1 MSVRIHSD
9 DLGRGYEGNFPDPAG
24 TPNLGKY
31 SMGDSGYSWNDQI
44 SSLYTSTPLL
54 VAEDAQYQGFQA
66 VLSPGFHPLESLE
79 RYGFYNDSIS
89 SFRALPEYYA

>member
-1 MSVRIHSD
+1 M
-9 DLGRGYEGNFPDPAG
+9 GN
-24 TPNLGKY
+24 
-31 SMGDSGYSWNDQI
+31 SGYSWNDQI

-66 VLSPGFHPLESLE
+66 VLAPGFHPLESLE

-89 SFRALPEYYA
+89 SFRVLPDYSLNAYGIGSDEISSFYATIGF